1 MKFLANV
8 KSESKIRNFLI
19 FLVDVPI
26 FVSNDEFSENIIGER
41 EKLSGEQK
49 INVMAPPAPPTV
61 SLMSI
66 DLQREPSDLQALAL
80 VKAELLEETSQSS
93 LMGGTSGS
101 DTITTTDSMQGAFSQ
116 NVVQREESEK
126 MDVVQNTMMV
136 THQPTLNILSNEIIE
151 MQIKQEIA
159 RRNSQEYAML
169 GVENTVAMN
178 QTTNISTETMFPQ
191 AVPSIQSEVQKS
203 QMLMEYQTAQLSL
216 HNTQNVLMTHDPT
229 AIRSPENIMN
239 TNMAPTIMVPSV
251 HGGLETVNPILST
264 NVLAPDS
271 NALLSVNV
279 VPQAPSPSS
288 TQTSSPMSMN
298 QDAPPIAI
306 HERTSPVAVKAM
318 ILNAAAEILSS
329 PEQPSA
335 ETRSTINALIA
346 LDTEQILN
354 GEKLDTTSI
363 SSPTTTTSHH
373 NMVVPQS
380 MPDTSREFNSS
391 SNLTG
396 SHLMDKEIR

>member
-1 MKFLANV
+1 MNQ
-8 KSESKIRNFLI
+8 KIRNFLI

-41 EKLSGEQK
+41 EKFSGEQK

-93 LMGGTSGS
+93 LMSGTSGS
-101 DTITTTDSMQGAFSQ
+101 DTIITTESMQSAFSQ
-116 NVVQREESEK
+116 NVAQREESEK
-126 MDVVQNTMMV
+126 MDVVPNTMMV
-136 THQPTLNILSNEIIE
+136 THQPTLSILSNEIIE

-159 RRNSQEYAML
+159 RRNSQEYSML
-169 GVENTVAMN
+169 GVENSVAMN
-178 QTTNISTETMFPQ
+178 QTTNLSTETMFPQ

-203 QMLMEYQTAQLSL
+203 QILMEYQTSLVAATTAQLSL
-216 HNTQNVLMTHDPT
+216 QNTQNVLMTHDPT
-229 AIRSPENIMN
+229 TMRSPENIMN
-239 TNMAPTIMVPSV
+239 TNMAPTIMVPTV

-264 NVLAPDS
+264 NVLVPDS
-271 NALLSVNV
+271 TALLSVNV

-288 TQTSSPMSMN
+288 TQMSSPISMN

-318 ILNAAAEILSS
+318 ILNAAAEIISF
-329 PEQPSA
+329 PEQTSA

-363 SSPTTTTSHH
+363 SSPTATSSHH
-373 NMVVPQS
+373 SLVAPQS